1 VINEKCSCNN
11 CDLMCDADGI
21 LYKETGVFEGFKGY
35 VVLWVWAGV
44 VLSAVAITVF
54 RSYK

>member
-1 VINEKCSCNN
+1 
-11 CDLMCDADGI
+11 MCDADGI
-21 LYKETGVFEGFKGY
+21 LYKETGVFEGFSGY

-44 VLSAVAITVF
+44 LLGAVAITVF